1 MYQQNAAFK
10 AGLSKELCDQICGS
24 WSGAGSTRERPWD
37 AVDLQD
43 LLKWNEGVED
53 GRQQEVR
60 QPNGHRKYRIS
71 CLDVYLKSKNLRTEA
86 ESSVSTKYLLVSDGR
101 SDKTSDMRTSTLS
114 CSRTLQDKKLEVEVR
129 TVCGDSQKRKLK
141 LKLRIFSSCRP
152 TADWRG
158 WIWVL
163 DYNNLNFSPLDSN
176 KLQDFCSFSGDQDWL
191 ILH

>member
-1 MYQQNAAFK
+1 MK
-10 AGLSKELCDQICGS
+10 WRRRGPTP
-24 WSGAGSTRERPWD
+24 AGSQAAKRP
-37 AVDLQD
+37 
-43 LLKWNEGVED
+43 
-53 GRQQEVR
+53 QEVQNLQELSVDVQSIR
-60 QPNGHRKYRIS
+60 PIS